1 VSEGIT
7 RVFKDDK
14 VRHRAN
20 CMSGI
25 RERPKLKDLQYRRC
39 LKRTVLGCLMLDHN
53 RAEVVSLASASPVS
67 QESRNAQTTHALKKV
82 YGPYY

>member
-1 VSEGIT
+1 
-7 RVFKDDK
+7 
-14 VRHRAN
+14 
-20 CMSGI
+20 
-25 RERPKLKDLQYRRC
+25 
-39 LKRTVLGCLMLDHN
+39 MLDHN